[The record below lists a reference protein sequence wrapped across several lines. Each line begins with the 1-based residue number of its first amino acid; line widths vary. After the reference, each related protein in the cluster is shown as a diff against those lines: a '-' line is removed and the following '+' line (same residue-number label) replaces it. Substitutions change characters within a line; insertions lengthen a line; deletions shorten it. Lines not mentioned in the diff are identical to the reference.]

1 MFAAGKLAQAAGAQV
16 KEIIDEPHGLERLL
30 LHERES
36 PPTERVQ
43 TAFGGDRR
51 HAAENAGERAAQ
63 EAGPQRLA
71 LHVLHD
77 DEGLGVVFEH
87 FVDGADE
94 GVGQRGGGAGLS

>member
-1 MFAAGKLAQAAGAQV
+1 MDDAA
-16 KEIIDEPHGLERLL
+16 
-30 LHERES
+30 
-36 PPTERVQ
+36 RVRRRKR
-43 TAFGGDRR
+43 FGGLASDAHDIGGRQ
-51 HAAENAGERAAQ
+51 RAAQ

-71 LHVLHD
+71 LHVLHH